1 MDERELRYPERVA
14 VARLHALLEL
24 LPTALDKR
32 MQPAGLTSFE
42 FTLLEALAETDD
54 GTLRLSALASRTNA
68 TLARLS
74 RVVTGLERK
83 GLVRRAPC
91 AEDARATN
99 AVLTDQGR
107 EVYRESTPLYADAV
121 SSMILDGLTEGD
133 VDDLARLAYA
143 ILTRLD
149 PDRRLAVTSGAG
161 SVSGSAGVPTVGRS
175 TAVVPTSDAPADDC
189 PADPAPAAPTG
200 KVPTAEAPAVGIPAA
215 VVSTSDAPADDC
227 PADPAPAASASDAPA
242 DDCPADPAPVPPA
255 STEEALAHTGS
266 APWASAD
273 ERPAQPAPGSAPRA
287 SAGERRAAPADLAAD
302 ARPSGSVASVDLA
315 SVDLASVDPEQLAA
329 EACPAD
335 PAPSH
340 P

>member
-42 FTLLEALAETDD
+42 FTLLEALAETGD
-54 GTLRLSALASRTNA
+54 GKLRLSALASRTNA

-99 AVLTDQGR
+99 AVLTEQGR

-133 VDDLARLAYA
+133 VDDLARLAFA

-149 PDRRLAVTSGAG
+149 PDRRLAVTSVPA
-161 SVSGSAGVPTVGRS
+161 VGVPGVSAAG
-175 TAVVPTSDAPADDC
+175 APSDDC
-189 PADPAPAAPTG
+189 PADPAPAPSATPAGSVPVAP
-200 KVPTAEAPAVGIPAA
+200 
-215 VVSTSDAPADDC
+215 DDC
-227 PADPAPAASASDAPA
+227 PADPADLSGPAGPPAPA
-242 DDCPADPAPVPPA
+242 DPTGPP
-255 STEEALAHTGS
+255 T
-266 APWASAD
+266 P
-273 ERPAQPAPGSAPRA
+273 P
-287 SAGERRAAPADLAAD
+287 DL
-302 ARPSGSVASVDLA
+302 
-315 SVDLASVDPEQLAA
+315 VDPEQLAA

-335 PAPSH
+335 PAPSRL
-340 P
+340 